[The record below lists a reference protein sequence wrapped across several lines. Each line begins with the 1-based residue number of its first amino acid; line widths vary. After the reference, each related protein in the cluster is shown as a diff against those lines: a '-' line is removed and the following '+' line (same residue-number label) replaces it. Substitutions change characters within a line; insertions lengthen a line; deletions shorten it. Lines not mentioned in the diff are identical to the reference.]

1 MIEKIKKNP
10 NLKHEHHDEIY
21 RKFIDKVFHMKNS
34 SLMKTK
40 QNKVPN
46 LVQDRKA
53 QDHTLP

>member
-1 MIEKIKKNP
+1 
-10 NLKHEHHDEIY
+10 
-21 RKFIDKVFHMKNS
+21 MKNS

-53 QDHTLP
+53 QDHTLPWAVQGHDGSGHTDSVWHQV